1 MDLRHKLPLI
11 TTAAIVTLI
20 MGTRFVSSVFTND
33 IGGVDPR
40 ITLPPNQAQ
49 EILERQRRQQVQAFV
64 SVSEGEVARTEE
76 RIQEATAVALGVSLF
91 AATESLSHRIPAS
104 DVALL
109 SGVEKAGLL
118 PPGMRLIE
126 NSALVTSDRGT
137 LRVRYRLEPLCIEVV
152 SIGRERTDGP
162 ALLLRVPSLTAG
174 KDETRDVV
182 LYMAT
187 RLDEV
192 QSLNHSQVK
201 QRSSPW
207 VSRLSRCEQSRC
219 RFSTP
224 ASNQQLG
231 KRVIRNASQTG
242 TD

>member
-11 TTAAIVTLI
+11 TTAVIVTLI
-20 MGTRFVSSVFTND
+20 MGTRFVSSVLTND

-40 ITLPPNQAQ
+40 ITLPPNQVQ
-49 EILERQRRQQVQAFV
+49 QILEQQRRQQARAFV

-76 RIQEATAVALGVSLF
+76 RIREAMAVALAVSLF

-104 DVALL
+104 ELALL

-118 PPGMRLIE
+118 PPGMGLID
-126 NSALVTSDRGT
+126 NPVVITSERGT
-137 LRVRYRLEPLCIEVV
+137 LRVRYRPEPLCIEVV

-162 ALLLRVPSLTAG
+162 ALVLRVPSMIAG

-187 RLDEV
+187 RLDEITIPEPFASEA
-192 QSLNHSQVK
+192 QIIPLGFAPEPLRAATLPSLDTAK
-201 QRSSPW
+201 
-207 VSRLSRCEQSRC
+207 
-219 RFSTP
+219 
-224 ASNQQLG
+224 
-231 KRVIRNASQTG
+231 
-242 TD
+242 